1 MLVLSKHM
9 LKIPFSLAGYK
20 DFRSV
25 SAIQERIALEKM
37 SKGKYRNSAAIY
49 RSLAAKYDGETL
61 GVRLD
66 KRIVD
71 VEYLRFQKEK
81 EHRIIRKIIDLDE
94 K

>member
-1 MLVLSKHM
+1 
-9 LKIPFSLAGYK
+9 
-20 DFRSV
+20 
-25 SAIQERIALEKM
+25 M

-71 VEYLRFQKEK
+71 VEYLRFKEK

-94 K
+94 R

>member
-1 MLVLSKHM
+1 MGVWRKSVGIKQTYAQ
-9 LKIPFSLAGYK
+9 IPFSLAGYK

-61 GVRLD
+61 VY
-66 KRIVD
+66 V
-71 VEYLRFQKEK
+71 
-81 EHRIIRKIIDLDE
+81 
-94 K
+94 